1 MKPDRRSSRLLYR
14 IRYRTGEYLLRALV
28 ASLGRLPASARPC
41 IAWITDRVTYL
52 LLRGYR
58 ERMHD
63 ALQRT
68 MSEELPT
75 HAERHAVVRAA
86 WRNFAYALVETFTTL
101 FMKRDELCARIEIKG
116 EERLRKALARNKGV
130 IALSGHFGN
139 FIMIGPRLVA
149 QGYDFSVVIK
159 LPQEERFASLQNGY
173 CARAGVKVIPAR
185 PRHQS
190 VARIIAALRRNE
202 IVLVIPDE
210 FKTTGVEV
218 SFLGHR
224 VPAPKGPSPSLNGP
238 APRCCRSSWSGMRRT
253 GSRCTSSPRSGS
265 FRPRTTKRT
274 CASTPAG
281 SSGKSRRWCANTRT
295 SGAGWG
301 SGNPARGRL
310 PTPRRDGAGKRRM
323 RNRMEHAWIL
333 A

>member
-1 MKPDRRSSRLLYR
+1 MKPDRRSRLLYR
-14 IRYRTGEYLLRALV
+14 IRYRTGEFLLRALV

-86 WRNFAYALVETFTTL
+86 WRNFAHALVETFATL

-130 IALSGHFGN
+130 LALSGHFGN

-218 SFLGHR
+218 SFLGRR
-224 VPAPKGPSPSLNGP
+224 VPAPKGPVTI
-238 APRCCRSSWSGMRRT
+238 AQRT
-253 GSRCTSSPRSGS
+253 GAAVLPVFMVRDARDRLTLHVKPELQLVETEDREEDLRVNTGRFVGEIEKMVRQHPDQWSWMGFRKPRKGE
-265 FRPRTTKRT
+265 
-274 CASTPAG
+274 AS
-281 SSGKSRRWCANTRT
+281 
-295 SGAGWG
+295 
-301 SGNPARGRL
+301 
-310 PTPRRDGAGKRRM
+310 
-323 RNRMEHAWIL
+323 HA
-333 A
+333 AS

>member
-1 MKPDRRSSRLLYR
+1 MKPDRRSRLLYR
-14 IRYRTGEYLLRALV
+14 IRYRTSEYLLRALV

-86 WRNFAYALVETFTTL
+86 WRNFTYALVETFATL

-159 LPQEERFASLQNGY
+159 LPREERFASLQNGY

-224 VPAPKGPSPSLNGP
+224 VPAPKGPVTI
-238 APRCCRSSWSGMRRT
+238 AQRT
-253 GSRCTSSPRSGS
+253 GAAVLPVFMVRDAQDRLTLHVEPEIRLVQTEDHEKDLRVNTSRFVGEIEKMVRQRPDQWSWMG
-265 FRPRTTKRT
+265 FR
-274 CASTPAG
+274 
-281 SSGKSRRWCANTRT
+281 KSRKGEA
-295 SGAGWG
+295 S
-301 SGNPARGRL
+301 
-310 PTPRRDGAGKRRM
+310 
-323 RNRMEHAWIL
+323 HA
-333 A
+333 AS